1 MLSTGNA
8 ISVTLQELCAARGLT
23 LDQLAERAGVPLT
36 TVVKL
41 DAGTLRAQ
49 PGTLRRLGAVLG
61 LEPVALQDAF
71 SAARRQRA
79 KRPGAPNEAGG
90 W

>member
-1 MLSTGNA
+1 M
-8 ISVTLQELCAARGLT
+8 TLQELCAARGLT
-23 LDQLAERAGVPLT
+23 LAQLAERAGVPLT

-41 DAGTLRAQ
+41 DAGTVRAQ
-49 PGTLRRLGAVLG
+49 PVTLRRLGAVLG

-79 KRPGAPNEAGG
+79 ERTRTPPGDSR
-90 W
+90 